1 MSMTADTPFWP
12 PVLTKLM
19 RGEELTA
26 DEAGGA
32 LSTILEGRATPAQ
45 IAGFAVAL
53 RAKGET
59 PAEMAALVRT
69 MLAYADRVEVAG
81 PLLDTC
87 GTGGDRSCSINV
99 STLAAL
105 VAAGAGARVAK
116 HGNRSATSACGS
128 ADLLETLGVAVELG
142 PAGVARCIDEVGI
155 GFCFAPRY
163 HKALRHAGPVRRE
176 LGVPTTFNF
185 LGPLAN
191 PAGARR
197 QTIGVGDAA
206 MAERMVATLVEL
218 GTERA
223 LVFFG
228 HDGLDELTTT
238 TTSAVWEIAD
248 AEVHYSNF
256 DPTELG
262 IPLAAPED
270 LVGGDPDTN
279 ARLARAILDGEAG
292 PHRDIVVLNSA
303 AALVAAGLAGDLAEG
318 VRRRPGLAGRRTGRR
333 RPRGPRQGQ
342 PGSGREGSRLM
353 ASGLQCPGCGH
364 VHPSGLPEIARG
376 DATFRCYGCYRTLSI
391 PEGWTGR
398 PAPRPASAPVATVDA
413 PPGAGSRDA
422 RTARL
427 AGRRNVRTDADGG
440 GEATQMVPHGRGG
453 RRRRRLTGP
462 QLAGRRRHGR
472 VGGRRRHRRPR
483 GGRRGRGPHRRR
495 RDRTAGWRAPAGRAP
510 ERPPPR
516 WAGWRPGVPAGPSR
530 RASGLSCGRP
540 PSVPACSS
548 PPSCSRRSAC
558 SASTRPSISSPE
570 RAPHASGSSW

>member
-1 MSMTADTPFWP
+1 MPTDADVPVW
-12 PVLTKLM
+12 PVLLAKLM
-19 RGEELTA
+19 RGEDLAPE
-26 DEAGGA
+26 EAGTA
-32 LSTILEGRATPAQ
+32 LATILEGRATPAQ

-59 PAEMAALVRT
+59 AAEMAALVRT
-69 MLAYADRVEVAG
+69 MLAYAERVVVAG

-99 STLAAL
+99 STLAAF

-128 ADLLETLGVAVELG
+128 ADLLEQLGVAVDLG

-163 HKALRHAGPVRRE
+163 HSALRHAGPVRRE

-238 TTSAVWEIAD
+238 TTSAVWEVIGGD
-248 AEVHYSNF
+248 VRFFNL

-270 LVGGDPDTN
+270 LVGGDPAAN
-279 ARLARAILDGEAG
+279 ARFARAILDGEAG
-292 PHRDIVVLNSA
+292 AGRDIVVLNAA
-303 AALVAAGLAGDLAEG
+303 AALLAADVVADLAAGVEAA
-318 VRRRPGLAGRRTGRR
+318 A
-333 RPRGPRQGQ
+333 
-342 PGSGREGSRLM
+342 
-353 ASGLQCPGCGH
+353 ASL
-364 VHPSGLPEIARG
+364 
-376 DATFRCYGCYRTLSI
+376 
-391 PEGWTGR
+391 
-398 PAPRPASAPVATVDA
+398 
-413 PPGAGSRDA
+413 
-422 RTARL
+422 
-427 AGRRNVRTDADGG
+427 DGG
-440 GEATQMVPHGRGG
+440 RAAAALDGLVKVSREA
-453 RRRRRLTGP
+453 
-462 QLAGRRRHGR
+462 A
-472 VGGRRRHRRPR
+472 
-483 GGRRGRGPHRRR
+483 
-495 RDRTAGWRAPAGRAP
+495 
-510 ERPPPR
+510 EEE
-516 WAGWRPGVPAGPSR
+516 
-530 RASGLSCGRP
+530 SG
-540 PSVPACSS
+540 
-548 PPSCSRRSAC
+548 
-558 SASTRPSISSPE
+558 
-570 RAPHASGSSW
+570 

>member
-1 MSMTADTPFWP
+1 MSLDADTPFWP
-12 PVLTKLM
+12 VLLTKLI

-26 DEAGGA
+26 DEAGRA
-32 LSTILEGRATPAQ
+32 LSAILDGEATPAQ

-69 MLAYADRVEVAG
+69 MLAYAERVEVAG

-99 STLAAL
+99 STLAAF

-128 ADLLETLGVAVELG
+128 ADLLEALGVAVDLG

-176 LGVPTTFNF
+176 LGIPTTFNF

-206 MAERMVATLVEL
+206 MAERIVATLVEL

-238 TTSAVWEIAD
+238 TTSAVWEVAD
-248 AEVHYSNF
+248 GEVHFSNL

-270 LVGGDPDTN
+270 LLGGDPATN
-279 ARLARAILDGEAG
+279 ARLAGAILDGEAG
-292 PHRDIVVLNSA
+292 PHRDIVVLNAA
-303 AALVAAGLAGDLAEG
+303 AALQAAGLADDLSDG
-318 VRRRPGLAGRRTGRR
+318 
-333 RPRGPRQGQ
+333 
-342 PGSGREGSRLM
+342 
-353 ASGLQCPGCGH
+353 
-364 VHPSGLPEIARG
+364 IA
-376 DATFRCYGCYRTLSI
+376 AANAAL
-391 PEGWTGR
+391 
-398 PAPRPASAPVATVDA
+398 
-413 PPGAGSRDA
+413 
-422 RTARL
+422 
-427 AGRRNVRTDADGG
+427 DGG
-440 GEATQMVPHGRGG
+440 RAAAALEGLVRVSGEAAVQEA
-453 RRRRRLTGP
+453 
-462 QLAGRRRHGR
+462 AG
-472 VGGRRRHRRPR
+472 
-483 GGRRGRGPHRRR
+483 
-495 RDRTAGWRAPAGRAP
+495 
-510 ERPPPR
+510 
-516 WAGWRPGVPAGPSR
+516 
-530 RASGLSCGRP
+530 
-540 PSVPACSS
+540 
-548 PPSCSRRSAC
+548 
-558 SASTRPSISSPE
+558 
-570 RAPHASGSSW
+570 